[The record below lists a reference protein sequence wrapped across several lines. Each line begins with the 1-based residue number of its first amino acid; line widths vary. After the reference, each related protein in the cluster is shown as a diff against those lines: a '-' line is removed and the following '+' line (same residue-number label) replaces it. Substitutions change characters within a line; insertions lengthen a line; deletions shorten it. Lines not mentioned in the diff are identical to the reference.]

1 MQKQTHNS
9 KRRVFTSRTHGER
22 REHPRVEVSAG
33 GIVFTRSPRG
43 IFFAMLKDSY
53 GKWTFPKGHVMR
65 GEKYEEAAK
74 REVGEEMGIFNT
86 SLIMP
91 LGHIDIWFRDR
102 FVFKGKLI
110 HKYIHYY
117 LFEVKEHAR
126 LERPEIIEGGERIQ
140 AVAWV
145 EARDAVRRS
154 NYKDMRPILE
164 RAFRHLKIDMRPQQ
178 GGVRPAQTGGRPQQ
192 GRGAN
197 GKRWHKRPQQG
208 RAPQGSA
215 QRSAAPQNR
224 PQASGQQ
231 GQK

>member
-1 MQKQTHNS
+1 MQKKIHKS
-9 KRRVFTSRTHGER
+9 KRRVFTSRTNGER

-43 IFFAMLKDSY
+43 VFFAMLKDSY

-65 GEKYEEAAK
+65 GEKYEDAAK
-74 REVGEEMGIFNT
+74 REVGEEMGIHNA

-117 LFEVKEHAR
+117 LFEVKDHVR
-126 LERPEIIEGGERIQ
+126 LERPEIVEGGERIQ

-145 EARDAVRRS
+145 EARDAVKRS
-154 NYKDMRPILE
+154 NYKDMRPILDK
-164 RAFRHLKIDMRPQQ
+164 AFRTL
-178 GGVRPAQTGGRPQQ
+178 GVDARQAQVSR
-192 GRGAN
+192 R
-197 GKRWHKRPQQG
+197 
-208 RAPQGSA
+208 
-215 QRSAAPQNR
+215 PQNR
-224 PQASGQQ
+224 PVPKQ
-231 GQK
+231 